1 MRWQSENS
9 KRKIRK
15 TYVSESITTT
25 KKSNARRNL
34 KCWKQSEKQ
43 HLVVNGIN
51 KTPGNMQ
58 SIIFSRHERDQLP
71 VSPNNNRTSSRKMVM
86 RRKVL
91 VNDMIFPCCFAKL
104 FWQLNIQRDAWQWIK
119 RYVYSSYGQK
129 KKAKKFVHQIL
140 YATSAIAQADI

>member
-25 KKSNARRNL
+25 KKSNARKNL

-43 HLVVNGIN
+43 HLVANGIN

-71 VSPNNNRTSSRKMVM
+71 VSPNNNHTSSRKKVM
-86 RRKVL
+86 RIKTL
-91 VNDMIFPCCFAKL
+91 VNDMIFSCCLTKL
-104 FWQLNIQRDAWQWIK
+104 LTTEYSK
-119 RYVYSSYGQK
+119 RCLTMDKEMHVLKLSTEK
-129 KKAKKFVHQIL
+129 KRKKFLYQIL
-140 YATSAIAQADI
+140 YATSVITQADI